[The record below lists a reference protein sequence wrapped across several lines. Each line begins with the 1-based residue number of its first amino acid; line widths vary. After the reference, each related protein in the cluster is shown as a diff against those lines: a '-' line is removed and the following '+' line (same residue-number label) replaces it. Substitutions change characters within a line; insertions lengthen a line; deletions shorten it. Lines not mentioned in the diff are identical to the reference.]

1 MCFSKKRF
9 TSFSVL
15 RDRGPGSTLVS
26 NDSGSAEQELQ
37 LLLVIHLWFAI
48 LSANS
53 CYFNGGIF
61 ACYWSCHP
69 EQHFSVWNKSQPCR
83 PTSLNLA
90 SNRKL
95 LETSLAPSGDLKLIL
110 VVFPEQ
116 TSLSGDSTP
125 PSPSVPN

>member
-48 LSANS
+48 LLILAIPVV
-53 CYFNGGIF
+53 GIF
-61 ACYWSCHP
+61 ARYWSCHP

-95 LETSLAPSGDLKLIL
+95 LETSLAPSGDLELIL

-125 PSPSVPN
+125 PPRSVPN

>member
-48 LSANS
+48 LPILAISVV
-53 CYFNGGIF
+53 GIF
-61 ACYWSCHP
+61 ACYWSYHP

-90 SNRKL
+90 SDRKL